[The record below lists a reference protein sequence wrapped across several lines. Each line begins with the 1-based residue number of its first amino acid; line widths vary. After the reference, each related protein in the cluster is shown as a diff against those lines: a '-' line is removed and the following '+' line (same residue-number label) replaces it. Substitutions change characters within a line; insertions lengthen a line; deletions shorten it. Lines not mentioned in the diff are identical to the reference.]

1 MNRDHKKYTY
11 LHDKE
16 CREKGPDYTAKE
28 ISYALIMWQDND
40 LQSWLLANG
49 AKKCVTSKQPRRR
62 SLVVQTSS

>member
-16 CREKGPDYTAKE
+16 CRGKGPDNTPKE
-28 ISYALIMWQDND
+28 ISYAFIMWQDND